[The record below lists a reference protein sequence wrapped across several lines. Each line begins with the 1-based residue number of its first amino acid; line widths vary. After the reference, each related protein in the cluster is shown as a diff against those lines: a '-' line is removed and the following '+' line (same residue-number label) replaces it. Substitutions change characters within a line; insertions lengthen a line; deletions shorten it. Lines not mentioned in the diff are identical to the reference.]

1 MRATDPFPIPGRG
14 GEPTH
19 AIAWD
24 AIARTIVRDRL

>member
-1 MRATDPFPIPGRG
+1 MRVTDSFPIRGRG

-19 AIAWD
+19 GIAWD